1 MGTVLFLL
9 AAAVDNV
16 NANSHNF
23 IFTIKDTKLFDSLV
37 TLSAG
42 HNQKPSK
49 LLSKL
54 SERPVNWNEFKR
66 KNENKNMKNE
76 YRYFLE
82 SKFVRFNRLFVLV
95 YSNQD
100 NSAKRFKTWRYYI
113 PKGIIKNYN
122 VIINGRK
129 LLWPTHW
136 LWYKIT
142 WKNKKVNNRTRWI
155 LHYWMFIRLWIY
167 QNSLKINR
175 RWFEQTKRIRCWSK
189 SN

>member
-54 SERPVNWNEFKR
+54 FERPVNWNEFKKKTR
-66 KNENKNMKNE
+66 IKIWKMNIDI
-76 YRYFLE
+76 F
-82 SKFVRFNRLFVLV
+82 
-95 YSNQD
+95 SNQ
-100 NSAKRFKTWRYYI
+100 N
-113 PKGIIKNYN
+113 
-122 VIINGRK
+122 
-129 LLWPTHW
+129 LLDSIDY
-136 LWYKIT
+136 LY
-142 WKNKKVNNRTRWI
+142 
-155 LHYWMFIRLWIY
+155 
-167 QNSLKINR
+167 
-175 RWFEQTKRIRCWSK
+175 
-189 SN
+189 

>member
-23 IFTIKDTKLFDSLV
+23 IFTIKDTKLFDPLV

-100 NSAKRFKTWRYYI
+100 NSAKRFKT
-113 PKGIIKNYN
+113 
-122 VIINGRK
+122 
-129 LLWPTHW
+129 
-136 LWYKIT
+136 
-142 WKNKKVNNRTRWI
+142 
-155 LHYWMFIRLWIY
+155 
-167 QNSLKINR
+167 
-175 RWFEQTKRIRCWSK
+175 
-189 SN
+189 

>member
-1 MGTVLFLL
+1 M
-9 AAAVDNV
+9 AAGVDNV
-16 NANSHNF
+16 NANSNNF
-23 IFTIKDTKLFDSLV
+23 IFTIKDTKLYNPPV

-54 SERPVNWNEFKR
+54 FERPVNWNEFKR

-100 NSAKRFKTWRYYI
+100 NSAKRFKT
-113 PKGIIKNYN
+113 
-122 VIINGRK
+122 
-129 LLWPTHW
+129 
-136 LWYKIT
+136 
-142 WKNKKVNNRTRWI
+142 
-155 LHYWMFIRLWIY
+155 
-167 QNSLKINR
+167 
-175 RWFEQTKRIRCWSK
+175 
-189 SN
+189 